1 MIAAS
6 TATIETKLR
15 QSTSAKCN
23 NEAAQLHAKSN
34 RMTTFETIDS
44 TIDLISQR
52 NQQKQLKNIKNTTQ
66 QQQMNVKQSTC
77 ATQTTFI
84 KKKNITTI
92 FTSLLLL
99 MMMLSH

>member
-34 RMTTFETIDS
+34 LMTTFERIDS
-44 TIDLISQR
+44 TIDLISQQ
-52 NQQKQLKNIKNTTQ
+52 NQQIQLKNIKNTIQ

-77 ATQTTFI
+77 AKQNNLH

-92 FTSLLLL
+92 FT
-99 MMMLSH
+99 